1 MRDLCRRCLSHLSVR
16 TILRQLKVSA
26 IAVWIGARDPIVPLA
41 ARVFGLCVA
50 AYAFSPIDLI
60 PDFIPI
66 IGLLDDMIIIPVGVW
81 IFIRLVG
88 KARHADHLAQAASI
102 AEKPVS
108 TVGALAVILI
118 WICSGAAVVW
128 HFAR

>member
-1 MRDLCRRCLSHLSVR
+1 LSVR